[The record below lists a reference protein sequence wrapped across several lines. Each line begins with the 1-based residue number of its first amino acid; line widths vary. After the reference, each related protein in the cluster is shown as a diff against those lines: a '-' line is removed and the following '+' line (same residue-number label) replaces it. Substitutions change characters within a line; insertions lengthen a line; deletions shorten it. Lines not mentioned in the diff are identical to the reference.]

1 MDKPT
6 LTQED
11 RELFHYNPNTD
22 DIIERVKA
30 YGDAM
35 AAWGAAQEQAKLHAE
50 IAGLPFEPNDWV
62 VLHKEVHA
70 RMALAAGAPSD
81 FPFSGSGL
89 TTCDMH
95 DDESY

>member
-35 AAWGAAQEQAKLHAE
+35 AAWGAAQALEVETDSRRMFVARLENLQENGDCWLSVASVLA
-50 IAGLPFEPNDWV
+50 LLND
-62 VLHKEVHA
+62 
-70 RMALAAGAPSD
+70 
-81 FPFSGSGL
+81 
-89 TTCDMH
+89 CDMLAQQHTKEIDH
-95 DDESY
+95 DHT